1 MLIAFQFVDR
11 NLPITGLDV
20 GFSHARG
27 YLHARICFIYV
38 A

>member
-1 MLIAFQFVDR
+1 MLIAFQFVIGIC
-11 NLPITGLDV
+11 PSPGLDV